1 MGIDPCGAPPV
12 ISASAGGAEGMYIAS
27 PFILQTGT
35 SQQAQLFQAAL
46 KKWAAP
52 GTLIDSISAAGFAT
66 VMNVQAALSKI
77 SGTPNDQFD
86 PEAAFKTGSNHPN
99 FLSHPYT
106 CDGKQ
111 MTGAPAI
118 CNDYYLMNQVKNGQV
133 TQPNSTDWTTS
144 KGYSR
149 ARGSNHRG
157 RIRPPPGGR
166 IRLHRIHEHVTTMS
180 SYILFLILGLGAG
193 ATYAILGQGLVL
205 KYRSAGVV
213 DFAHGAVAMFIAYVF
228 VNLRSFGELEL
239 PVVIIPHQISLNGGA
254 GINTTL
260 AIVISL
266 VYSAALGFVLYRLV
280 YRPLRN
286 ASQLTRV
293 CASVG
298 VMLALQAIAV
308 LNYSTEPVAT
318 NPIFPSGALKISGVT
333 FPQDRLFF
341 TGVVI
346 VISVAL
352 ALIYRYTR
360 FGLAT
365 RAGAENDRGAALT
378 GISATRIASQNWV
391 IATVLAGAAGIL
403 IAPVASLDPTSYTL
417 FIVPALAAALVGRF
431 ESFWITAL
439 AGLLIGCFQSEI
451 GKLITVWT
459 WLPQSGLSD
468 AVPFIVIIIVMAF
481 RSRSV
486 LARGGE
492 AAQKNPSVGRPGSP
506 LASAGACFV
515 GGLILLLLLNNVLRF
530 AFISSLT
537 VTCIALSVVVLT
549 GYVGQVSL
557 AQMSLAGIGGFML
570 GHISHGWG
578 LGFPFSLL
586 AAGLCAVPVGL
597 VIGLPALRL
606 RGVNLA
612 VVTLGF
618 AAAMDALIFSSSGFA
633 GGTAGLP
640 IKAPHLLGLNL
651 AANAGR
657 STNRVVFG
665 VMVLVVVIL
674 IGLLVARLR
683 RGPAGRMLLAIRS
696 NERAAGSVGIN
707 VAQGK
712 LMAFALA
719 AFIAGV
725 GGALTGY
732 LQGELT
738 ADSFAAFTSIS
749 LLAIVFVAGV
759 GRIAGAVVAGVMFSA
774 AGLFVTFLDIH
785 LSVGKYQ
792 AIVAGVALVLTA
804 VQNPDGLTSTSTGK
818 GPAVA
823 LMKLRDRVLGL
834 RKSGDGRL
842 GAGRRCDHERSVR
855 SGHRSGARQARRAP
869 SGCLTRR
876 PGCASNT
883 SATRSG
889 SAPRR
894 PRLSWW
900 LPEGARRATG
910 LPDPRRQRLGHR
922 PGAERRQRARR
933 VRGGALEL
941 GVARCLAGKG
951 VDGPRGERLVLA
963 GRVRGRAA
971 RAGGLVGAVDRAR
984 PVLRTASSRAATG
997 DARTG

>member
-1 MGIDPCGAPPV
+1 
-12 ISASAGGAEGMYIAS
+12 
-27 PFILQTGT
+27 
-35 SQQAQLFQAAL
+35 
-46 KKWAAP
+46 
-52 GTLIDSISAAGFAT
+52 
-66 VMNVQAALSKI
+66 
-77 SGTPNDQFD
+77 
-86 PEAAFKTGSNHPN
+86 
-99 FLSHPYT
+99 
-106 CDGKQ
+106 
-111 MTGAPAI
+111 
-118 CNDYYLMNQVKNGQV
+118 
-133 TQPNSTDWTTS
+133 
-144 KGYSR
+144 
-149 ARGSNHRG
+149 
-157 RIRPPPGGR
+157 
-166 IRLHRIHEHVTTMS
+166 MS

-239 PVVIIPHQISLNGGA
+239 PVVIIPHQISLNGGT

-492 AAQKNPSVGRPGSP
+492 AAQKNPSVGWPGSP

-515 GGLILLLLLNNVLRF
+515 GGLILLLLLSNVLRY

-618 AAAMDALIFSSSGFA
+618 AAAMDALIFSSAGFA

-651 AANAGR
+651 AANAGH

-834 RKSGDGRL
+834 RT
-842 GAGRRCDHERSVR
+842 AG
-855 SGHRSGARQARRAP
+855 
-869 SGCLTRR
+869 T
-876 PGCASNT
+876 
-883 SATRSG
+883 
-889 SAPRR
+889 
-894 PRLSWW
+894 
-900 LPEGARRATG
+900 EGAPASAAVAVEDAASTPAADQA
-910 LPDPRRQRLGHR
+910 PDKLDVHHP
-922 PGAERRQRARR
+922 
-933 VRGGALEL
+933 
-941 GVARCLAGKG
+941 VA
-951 VDGPRGERLVLA
+951 
-963 GRVRGRAA
+963 
-971 RAGGLVGAVDRAR
+971 
-984 PVLRTASSRAATG
+984 
-997 DARTG
+997 

>member
-1 MGIDPCGAPPV
+1 
-12 ISASAGGAEGMYIAS
+12 
-27 PFILQTGT
+27 
-35 SQQAQLFQAAL
+35 
-46 KKWAAP
+46 
-52 GTLIDSISAAGFAT
+52 
-66 VMNVQAALSKI
+66 
-77 SGTPNDQFD
+77 
-86 PEAAFKTGSNHPN
+86 
-99 FLSHPYT
+99 
-106 CDGKQ
+106 
-111 MTGAPAI
+111 
-118 CNDYYLMNQVKNGQV
+118 
-133 TQPNSTDWTTS
+133 
-144 KGYSR
+144 
-149 ARGSNHRG
+149 
-157 RIRPPPGGR
+157 
-166 IRLHRIHEHVTTMS
+166 MS

-228 VNLRSFGELEL
+228 VNLRSFGQLEL

-254 GINTTL
+254 GIDTTL

-266 VYSAALGFVLYRLV
+266 VYAAVLGLVLYVLV
-280 YRPLRN
+280 YRPLRR

-298 VMLALQAIAV
+298 VMLALQAIAI

-318 NPIFPSGALKISGVT
+318 NPIFPSGPLSISGVT

-341 TGVVI
+341 TGVVV

-352 ALIYRYTR
+352 ALIYRFTR

-378 GISATRIASQNWV
+378 GISANRVAAQNWV

-439 AGLLIGCFQSEI
+439 AGLLIGCAQSEI
-451 GKLITVWT
+451 NKLITVWT
-459 WLPQSGLSD
+459 WLPQKGLSD
-468 AVPFIVIIIVMAF
+468 AVPFIVIIVVMAL
-481 RSRSV
+481 RSRAV
-486 LARGGE
+486 LARGGDT
-492 AAQKNPSVGRPGSP
+492 AQHNPSIGRPHSP
-506 LASAGACFV
+506 LPAAAGCFV
-515 GGLILLLLLNNVLRF
+515 AGLLLLLLLDNVLRF

-537 VTCIALSVVVLT
+537 VTCVALSVVVLT

-578 LGFPFSLL
+578 LGFPFSLVL
-586 AAGLCAVPVGL
+586 AGLCAVPVGL

-618 AAAMDALIFSSSGFA
+618 AAAMDALIFSSAGFA
-633 GGTAGLP
+633 GGTAGLH
-640 IKAPHLLGLNL
+640 IKQPHLLGLNL
-651 AANAGR
+651 AISQGK
-657 STNRVVFG
+657 SYRVAFG
-665 VMVLVVVIL
+665 IMVLVVVIL
-674 IGLLVARLR
+674 LGLLVARLR

-719 AFIAGV
+719 AFIAGI

-732 LQGELT
+732 AQGELT

-759 GRIAGAVVAGVMFSA
+759 GRISGAIVAGIMFSA

-792 AIVAGVALVLTA
+792 AIVAGLALVLTA

-823 LMKLRDRVLGL
+823 LSRLRDRALSL
-834 RKSGDGRL
+834 RAGRSARETAPSAGDGTAAL
-842 GAGRRCDHERSVR
+842 
-855 SGHRSGARQARRAP
+855 P
-869 SGCLTRR
+869 SEE
-876 PGCASNT
+876 AS
-883 SATRSG
+883 AQK
-889 SAPRR
+889 
-894 PRLSWW
+894 
-900 LPEGARRATG
+900 
-910 LPDPRRQRLGHR
+910 PDVQH
-922 PGAERRQRARR
+922 
-933 VRGGALEL
+933 
-941 GVARCLAGKG
+941 
-951 VDGPRGERLVLA
+951 
-963 GRVRGRAA
+963 
-971 RAGGLVGAVDRAR
+971 
-984 PVLRTASSRAATG
+984 PVV
-997 DARTG
+997 

>member
-1 MGIDPCGAPPV
+1 
-12 ISASAGGAEGMYIAS
+12 
-27 PFILQTGT
+27 
-35 SQQAQLFQAAL
+35 
-46 KKWAAP
+46 
-52 GTLIDSISAAGFAT
+52 
-66 VMNVQAALSKI
+66 
-77 SGTPNDQFD
+77 
-86 PEAAFKTGSNHPN
+86 
-99 FLSHPYT
+99 
-106 CDGKQ
+106 
-111 MTGAPAI
+111 
-118 CNDYYLMNQVKNGQV
+118 
-133 TQPNSTDWTTS
+133 
-144 KGYSR
+144 
-149 ARGSNHRG
+149 
-157 RIRPPPGGR
+157 
-166 IRLHRIHEHVTTMS
+166 MS

-239 PVVIIPHQISLNGGA
+239 PVVIIPHQISLNGGT

-451 GKLITVWT
+451 NKLITVWT

-468 AVPFIVIIIVMAF
+468 AVPFIVIIVVMAF

-492 AAQKNPSVGRPGSP
+492 AAQKNPSVGWPSSP

-515 GGLILLLLLNNVLRF
+515 GGLILLVLLSNVLRY

-618 AAAMDALIFSSSGFA
+618 AAAMDALIFSSMGFA

-665 VMVLVVVIL
+665 VMVLVVTIL

-804 VQNPDGLTSTSTGK
+804 VQNPDGLTSTATGK

-823 LMKLRDRVLGL
+823 LMKLRDRVLGV
-834 RKSGDGRL
+834 RKSG
-842 GAGRRCDHERSVR
+842 AAV
-855 SGHRSGARQARRAP
+855 
-869 SGCLTRR
+869 
-876 PGCASNT
+876 
-883 SATRSG
+883 
-889 SAPRR
+889 SAPA
-894 PRLSWW
+894 
-900 LPEGARRATG
+900 GAAITNG
-910 LPDPRRQRLGHR
+910 PSAPTTDQAPDKLDVHHP
-922 PGAERRQRARR
+922 
-933 VRGGALEL
+933 
-941 GVARCLAGKG
+941 VA
-951 VDGPRGERLVLA
+951 
-963 GRVRGRAA
+963 
-971 RAGGLVGAVDRAR
+971 
-984 PVLRTASSRAATG
+984 
-997 DARTG
+997 

>member
-1 MGIDPCGAPPV
+1 M
-12 ISASAGGAEGMYIAS
+12 
-27 PFILQTGT
+27 
-35 SQQAQLFQAAL
+35 
-46 KKWAAP
+46 
-52 GTLIDSISAAGFAT
+52 
-66 VMNVQAALSKI
+66 
-77 SGTPNDQFD
+77 
-86 PEAAFKTGSNHPN
+86 
-99 FLSHPYT
+99 
-106 CDGKQ
+106 
-111 MTGAPAI
+111 
-118 CNDYYLMNQVKNGQV
+118 
-133 TQPNSTDWTTS
+133 
-144 KGYSR
+144 
-149 ARGSNHRG
+149 
-157 RIRPPPGGR
+157 
-166 IRLHRIHEHVTTMS
+166 
-180 SYILFLILGLGAG
+180 
-193 ATYAILGQGLVL
+193 
-205 KYRSAGVV
+205 
-213 DFAHGAVAMFIAYVF
+213 
-228 VNLRSFGELEL
+228 
-239 PVVIIPHQISLNGGA
+239 
-254 GINTTL
+254 
-260 AIVISL
+260 
-266 VYSAALGFVLYRLV
+266 
-280 YRPLRN
+280 
-286 ASQLTRV
+286 
-293 CASVG
+293 
-298 VMLALQAIAV
+298 
-308 LNYSTEPVAT
+308 
-318 NPIFPSGALKISGVT
+318 
-333 FPQDRLFF
+333 
-341 TGVVI
+341 
-346 VISVAL
+346 
-352 ALIYRYTR
+352 
-360 FGLAT
+360 
-365 RAGAENDRGAALT
+365 
-378 GISATRIASQNWV
+378 

-451 GKLITVWT
+451 NKLITVWT

-468 AVPFIVIIIVMAF
+468 AVPFIVIIVVMAF

-486 LARGGE
+486 LARGGD

-586 AAGLCAVPVGL
+586 VAGLCAVPVGL

-657 STNRVVFG
+657 STNRVIFG

-712 LMAFALA
+712 LMAFGLA
-719 AFIAGV
+719 AFIAGI

-834 RKSGDGRL
+834 R
-842 GAGRRCDHERSVR
+842 
-855 SGHRSGARQARRAP
+855 
-869 SGCLTRR
+869 
-876 PGCASNT
+876 
-883 SATRSG
+883 
-889 SAPRR
+889 
-894 PRLSWW
+894 
-900 LPEGARRATG
+900 ATG
-910 LPDPRRQRLGHR
+910 AAGPAP
-922 PGAERRQRARR
+922 PAVENGASTPATDQASDKLD
-933 VRGGALEL
+933 VHHP
-941 GVARCLAGKG
+941 VA
-951 VDGPRGERLVLA
+951 
-963 GRVRGRAA
+963 
-971 RAGGLVGAVDRAR
+971 
-984 PVLRTASSRAATG
+984 
-997 DARTG
+997 